1 MSGYPEIIQKIIN
14 TFAKLPS
21 VGPRTAER
29 IVLYLLQ
36 QPDNLLKT
44 LSQDLINL
52 NAQLTRCELCRN
64 FTEKSPCSICQG
76 KNRDKNILCI
86 VSGHSELQAIEKTG
100 HYHGLYFIL
109 DGCLE
114 PIKNQGP
121 EEIKIPQLINRINS
135 AKPKFNEIIL
145 AFNPDM
151 SGETT
156 ALYLKKILSP
166 LNITLTKL
174 ARGLPI
180 GADLEYTDDITLTE
194 ALDNR
199 QKIK

>member
-1 MSGYPEIIQKIIN
+1 MSGYPAIIQKIID

-36 QPDNLLKT
+36 QPSNLLKT
-44 LSQDLINL
+44 LSQDLVNL
-52 NAQLTRCELCRN
+52 NSDLTRCQLCRN
-64 FTEKSPCSICQG
+64 FAEKSPCDICQA
-76 KNRDKNILCI
+76 KNRDNTILCI

-100 HYHGLYFIL
+100 HYSGLYFIL

-114 PIKNQGP
+114 PIQNQGP
-121 EEIKIPQLINRINS
+121 EEIKIPELLNRINS
-135 AKPKFNEIIL
+135 AKPNFKEIIL

-156 ALYLKKILSP
+156 ALYLKKILTP

-174 ARGLPI
+174 ARGLPV
-180 GADLEYTDDITLTE
+180 GADLEYADDITLTE
-194 ALDNR
+194 ALENR
-199 QKIK
+199 QQIK